1 MQLLEMPLEAILTA
15 SFTIIYIERSFDT
28 VRLQN
33 AFIIELRLL
42 SKCIWPEI
50 KLYLY
55 LNTKIKFKYNLILTA
70 GENDR
75 VENRAPADD
84 WPKISPNDNN
94 KILSHYIV
102 SHFILSI
109 VSPTV

>member
-1 MQLLEMPLEAILTA
+1 MKWLHKDV
-15 SFTIIYIERSFDT
+15 FTIINNT
-28 VRLQN
+28 VKLQN

-42 SKCIWPEI
+42 SNCIWPEI

-75 VENRAPADD
+75 VENRTPADD
-84 WPKISPNDNN
+84 WPKPS
-94 KILSHYIV
+94 
-102 SHFILSI
+102 
-109 VSPTV
+109 